1 MTKRDYSDLVPVV
14 GNYLVYVIM
23 TWIEKE
29 YANATKETE
38 NNDSDINKRIR
49 EENSST

>member
-1 MTKRDYSDLVPVV
+1 MYPNFEKAH
-14 GNYLVYVIM
+14 VIM

-29 YANATKETE
+29 YANVAKETE
-38 NNDSDINKRIR
+38 NNDSDINKRIC